1 MPWQLLEEYRV
12 FAMAVMADHEPNGE
26 SSNIKE
32 LVIACAVL
40 LVFAIICFLIMFVGM
55 L

>member
-12 FAMAVMADHEPNGE
+12 FAMADHEPNGE